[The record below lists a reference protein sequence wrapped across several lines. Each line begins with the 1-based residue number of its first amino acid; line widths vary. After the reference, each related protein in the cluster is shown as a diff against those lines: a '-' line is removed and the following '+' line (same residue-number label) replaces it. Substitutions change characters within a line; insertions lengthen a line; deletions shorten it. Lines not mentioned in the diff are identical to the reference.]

1 MYIEKMSGTHAR
13 VFWSG
18 GSQAVRL
25 PKALRVRGDEVLL
38 RKRGTEIVIEQI
50 PERDD
55 WGDFWERLVPIEPMQ
70 RDQPKRADKRKAI

>member
-1 MYIEKMSGTHAR
+1 MCMSGTHAR

-25 PKALRVRGDEVLL
+25 PKALRVRGDEVIL
-38 RKRGTEIVIEQI
+38 RKRGSEIVIEQL

-55 WGDFWERLVPIEPMQ
+55 WNGFWDRLAPIEPIE
-70 RDQPKRADKRKAI
+70 REQPRRAEKRKGI

>member
-1 MYIEKMSGTHAR
+1 MSGTHAR

-25 PKALRVRGDEVLL
+25 PKALRVHGNEVVL

-55 WGDFWERLVPIEPMQ
+55 WSGFWERLAPVEPTQ
-70 RDQPKRADKRKAI
+70 RHQPKKAEKRKAI